1 MSRCR
6 VFDVIRK
13 TVVKIDGFRGVLS
26 AANYSQVMDK
36 FVEGEVA
43 QRGRLPAA
51 PAYAVQFFLIPLA
64 VVAITVVGYTAFRSL
79 LTDQRSAQEY
89 LLEIQTGGSS
99 HRWPAAYEL
108 SRMMADPEV
117 ARDPALGPALIKAF
131 EKSKGDDPR
140 VRRYLAL
147 AIGRLTPPLPPQAVA
162 SLAAALQDAESET
175 VISAIWALGSLGD
188 PSVAPAVA
196 QMYQSSDPGV
206 RKMTVYA
213 LGAIPGDGQLRVL
226 STALNDSVPDVQWN
240 AAVALARH
248 LDREGV
254 PVLQRMLD
262 REYVERTVKRT
273 ANVEDDVDPIGEVM
287 ITALQAIA
295 ALHETSLRN
304 QVTDL
309 SQGEP
314 DLRVRQVAM
323 ETLKAL
329 GPA

>member
-1 MSRCR
+1 
-6 VFDVIRK
+6 
-13 TVVKIDGFRGVLS
+13 
-26 AANYSQVMDK
+26 MDK
-36 FVEGEVA
+36 LVEGEGT
-43 QRGRLPAA
+43 QRGPVSAA

-64 VVAITVVGYTAFRSL
+64 VVAVTVLAYAGFHRL
-79 LTDQRSAQEY
+79 IIDERSARDY
-89 LLEIQTGGSS
+89 LLEIQTGGTS

-108 SRMMADPEV
+108 SRMMSDPEV

-131 EKSKGDDPR
+131 EASKEDDPR

-147 AIGRLTPPLPPQAVA
+147 AIGRLAPPLPAQAVPTLI
-162 SLAAALQDAESET
+162 SALQDADSET

-188 PSVAPAVA
+188 PSLVPQVADL
-196 QMYQSSDPGV
+196 YQSFDAGI

-213 LGAIPGDGQLRVL
+213 LGALPGDTQVRVL
-226 STALNDSVPDVQWN
+226 VTALNDSVADVQWN

-248 LDREGV
+248 RHREGV

-262 REYVERTVKRT
+262 RDYVARTVTRT
-273 ANVEDDVDPIGEVM
+273 GSADDEVDPIAEVM
-287 ITALQAIA
+287 ISALQAVA
-295 ALHETSLRN
+295 ALRETSLRER
-304 QVTDL
+304 VTDL

-314 DLRVRQVAM
+314 NLRVRQVAI

>member
-1 MSRCR
+1 
-6 VFDVIRK
+6 
-13 TVVKIDGFRGVLS
+13 
-26 AANYSQVMDK
+26 MDK
-36 FVEGEVA
+36 LVEGEVA
-43 QRGRLPAA
+43 QRGPQSTA

-64 VVAITVVGYTAFRSL
+64 VVAITVLVYVGFRNL
-79 LTDQRSAQEY
+79 ILDERSAEEF

-108 SRMMADPEV
+108 SKMMADPDV
-117 ARDPALGPALIKAF
+117 ARDPALGPALAKAF
-131 EKSKGDDPR
+131 DTSKTDDPR

-147 AIGRLTPPLPPQAVA
+147 AMGRLTPPLPPQALPA
-162 SLAAALQDAESET
+162 LTAALQDADSET

-188 PSVAPAVA
+188 PSVVPAVA
-196 QMYQSSDPGV
+196 QMYESSDSGV

-213 LGAIPGDGQLRVL
+213 LGALPGDGQVRVL

-248 LDREGV
+248 RNREGV
-254 PVLQRMLD
+254 PVLERMLD

-273 ANVEDDVDPIGEVM
+273 ASVEDDVDPIGEVM

-295 ALHETSLRN
+295 ALQETSLRHH
-304 QVTDL
+304 VTDL

-314 DLRVRQVAM
+314 SLRVRQAAM

>member
-1 MSRCR
+1 
-6 VFDVIRK
+6 
-13 TVVKIDGFRGVLS
+13 
-26 AANYSQVMDK
+26 MDK
-36 FVEGEVA
+36 FVEGEVD
-43 QRGRLPAA
+43 QRGPLPAA

-64 VVAITVVGYTAFRSL
+64 VVAITVVGYAAFRSL
-79 LTDQRSAQEY
+79 ITDQRSAKDY

-108 SRMMADPEV
+108 SRMMADPGV
-117 ARDPALGPALIKAF
+117 ARDPALGQALIQAF
-131 EKSKGDDPR
+131 EASKEDDPR

-147 AIGRLTPPLPPQAVA
+147 AIGRLTAPVPGQVA
-162 SLAAALQDAESET
+162 PALVAALQDADSET

-188 PSVAPAVA
+188 SSVVPQLAE
-196 QMYQSSDPGV
+196 MYQSSDSGI

-213 LGAIPGDGQLRVL
+213 LGALPGDRQIRVL

-248 LDREGV
+248 RSHEGV
-254 PVLQRMLD
+254 PVLRRMVD
-262 REYVERTVKRT
+262 REYVTRTVKRT
-273 ANVEDDVDPIGEVM
+273 ASAEDDVDPIGEVM
-287 ITALQAIA
+287 ISALQAIS
-295 ALHETSLRN
+295 ALQETSLRER
-304 QVTDL
+304 VTDL

-314 DLRVRQVAM
+314 NLRVRQVAM